1 MILNSK
7 LRGYLFGENGNYLSL
22 PYTSVVM
29 GFALCTEVKNT
40 YITGKKRAI
49 RKNSKTG
56 VTAPSG
62 LPEQSLLRKF
72 KQPVNTEFFTE
83 KSQSCNFAA
92 RLEELLEQRQETVP
106 VTMPLIYII
115 RYKD

>member
-7 LRGYLFGENGNYLSL
+7 HRGYLFGENGIYLSL
-22 PYTSVVM
+22 PYTSAKT
-29 GFALCTEVKNT
+29 GSCLCPKVKNT
-40 YITGKKRAI
+40 YIMGKNRAI
-49 RKNSKTG
+49 RNNSKTG

-62 LPEQSLLRKF
+62 RPEQSLLRKF

-92 RLEELLEQRQETVP
+92 RLEESLEQRQETVP
-106 VTMPLIYII
+106 VTHAPYI
-115 RYKD
+115 

>member
-7 LRGYLFGENGNYLSL
+7 HRGYLLGENGRSLSL
-22 PYTSVVM
+22 HYTSVLM
-29 GFALCTEVKNT
+29 GFILCQEVKNT
-40 YITGKKRAI
+40 YKVMKNRAI

-56 VTAPSG
+56 VTTPSG
-62 LPEQSLLRKF
+62 RSEQRFLRIF

-92 RLEELLEQRQETVP
+92 RLEELLEQRQETFP
-106 VTMPLIYII
+106 VTQAPYI
-115 RYKD
+115 

>member
-7 LRGYLFGENGNYLSL
+7 LRGYLFGENGIYLSL
-22 PYTSVVM
+22 PYTSAM
-29 GFALCTEVKNT
+29 TGSCLSLKVKNT
-40 YITGKKRAI
+40 YITDKKRAI

-62 LPEQSLLRKF
+62 RPVQSLLRKF

-83 KSQSCNFAA
+83 NSQSCNFAA

-106 VTMPLIYII
+106 ATHASYIYN
-115 RYKD
+115 KV

>member
-7 LRGYLFGENGNYLSL
+7 LRGYLFGEKGISFSL
-22 PYTSVVM
+22 PYTSELI
-29 GFALCTEVKNT
+29 GFAYCLKVKNT
-40 YITGKKRAI
+40 YKVMENRAI

-62 LPEQSLLRKF
+62 LPVQSLLRIF

-92 RLEELLEQRQETVP
+92 RLEEPLEQRQETVP
-106 VTMPLIYII
+106 ATYAPYI
-115 RYKD
+115 

>member
-7 LRGYLFGENGNYLSL
+7 HRGYLFGENGIYLSL

-40 YITGKKRAI
+40 YIMGRKRAN

-62 LPEQSLLRKF
+62 RPEQSLLRKF

-92 RLEELLEQRQETVP
+92 RLEEPLEQRQEP
-106 VTMPLIYII
+106 FSVTHAPYIYN
-115 RYKD
+115 KV

>member
-7 LRGYLFGENGNYLSL
+7 HRGYLFGENGICFSL
-22 PYTSVVM
+22 PYTSVLM
-29 GFALCTEVKNT
+29 GFILCQEVKNT
-40 YITGKKRAI
+40 YKVMKNRAI

-62 LPEQSLLRKF
+62 LPVQSLLRIF

-92 RLEELLEQRQETVP
+92 RLEEPLEQRQETVP
-106 VTMPLIYII
+106 ATYAPYIYN
-115 RYKD
+115 KV

>member
-7 LRGYLFGENGNYLSL
+7 LRGYLFGENGIYLSL

-40 YITGKKRAI
+40 YIMGRKRAN

-62 LPEQSLLRKF
+62 HPGQSLLRKF
-72 KQPVNTEFFTE
+72 KQPVNTEFFSGN
-83 KSQSCNFAA
+83 SQSCNFAA
-92 RLEELLEQRQETVP
+92 RLEEPLEQRQETVLLTHAP
-106 VTMPLIYII
+106 IYN
-115 RYKD
+115 KV

>member
-7 LRGYLFGENGNYLSL
+7 HRGYLFGENGICFSL
-22 PYTSVVM
+22 PYTSVLV
-29 GFALCTEVKNT
+29 GFALCTHVKNT
-40 YITGKKRAI
+40 YKVMENGAI

-62 LPEQSLLRKF
+62 PPGQSLLRIF

-92 RLEELLEQRQETVP
+92 RLEGLSEQRQETVP
-106 VTMPLIYII
+106 ATHAPYIYN
-115 RYKD
+115 KV

>member
-40 YITGKKRAI
+40 YIMGRKRAN

-56 VTAPSG
+56 VTTPSG
-62 LPEQSLLRKF
+62 RSEQRFLRIF
-72 KQPVNTEFFTE
+72 KQPVNTEFFSGN
-83 KSQSCNFAA
+83 SQSCNFAA
-92 RLEELLEQRQETVP
+92 RLEEPLEQRQEPFP
-106 VTMPLIYII
+106 VTHAPYIYN
-115 RYKD
+115 KV